1 MWICYNQER
10 KGWCGVKILTDKQIC
25 IMTLALHL
33 IFLIALKLLIYNYQD
48 GLLVFTLSAILLYL
62 ICLLW
67 CYRGRVIPGKVVLLY
82 ILCVAIQAILTAG
95 FGWIYPHPYVTYLGD
110 LNALDFGSGLG
121 ILFYGVILM
130 ISCVILLALDVMKRI
145 INKFR

>member
-1 MWICYNQER
+1 M
-10 KGWCGVKILTDKQIC
+10 KILTDKQIC

-33 IFLIALKLLIYNYQD
+33 IFLIALKFLIYSNQD
-48 GLLVFTLSAILLYL
+48 GLLIFTLIAILVYML
-62 ICLLW
+62 CLLW
-67 CYRGRVIPGKVVLLY
+67 CYRGRAISGKVVWLY

-95 FGWIYPHPYVTYLGD
+95 FGWIYPHPYSTYLGD
-110 LNALDFGSGLG
+110 LNEFDFGSGLG